1 MKENITKAIISGVIM
16 ALVHFLH
23 LTGIYEFIGYIIAY
37 LIVGGEVLKE
47 AIENIFHGEIFDEN
61 FLMAIATIGAIALG
75 DYGEAVMV
83 MLLYGIG
90 EGFEDYA
97 TDKTRKSIA
106 DLMDIRPD
114 YANIEKDGKIEKVNP
129 EEIKKDDLI
138 IIKPGEK
145 IPLDGYVI
153 DGKSMVNTSALTG
166 ESVPTSVKA
175 GDEVLS
181 GCINLDGTLTVK
193 VKNEFKESTVVKILD
208 LVENANSKKA
218 KTENFITKFAK
229 YYTPIVVILAVLLA
243 VVPPFVFHNG
253 VFIEWLKRALTFLV
267 ISCPCALVISVPL
280 GFFAGIGSASKN
292 GVLIKGSNYMELLSK
307 LDTVVFDKTG
317 TLTKGTFE
325 VTKIIP
331 ENISQEELIETAAMA
346 ETHSTHPIANSL
358 RKTYGKEI
366 EISRLT
372 DVQEISG
379 NGIKAK
385 IDGKEVL
392 VGNDKLMKSCNIQ
405 IKENKEVG
413 TVVYVAKENEF
424 LGSIVISDEIKE
436 DSKEA
441 IKGLN
446 DNKVRKTVML
456 TGDNKQ
462 IAEKVGKDLNIE
474 EVYAELLPEDKVN
487 KLEDLIKSSN
497 GSLAFVGDGIND
509 APVITRADVG
519 ISMGGIGSDASIE
532 AADVVIMDDK
542 PSKLNTAIKISRR
555 TLGIV
560 KQNIIFALAIK
571 IIFLTIGALGYANM
585 WQAVF
590 ADVGVTVIA
599 ILNSM
604 RAITLK

>member
-1 MKENITKAIISGVIM
+1 
-16 ALVHFLH
+16 
-23 LTGIYEFIGYIIAY
+23 
-37 LIVGGEVLKE
+37 
-47 AIENIFHGEIFDEN
+47 
-61 FLMAIATIGAIALG
+61 
-75 DYGEAVMV
+75 
-83 MLLYGIG
+83 
-90 EGFEDYA
+90 
-97 TDKTRKSIA
+97 
-106 DLMDIRPD
+106 
-114 YANIEKDGKIEKVNP
+114 
-129 EEIKKDDLI
+129 
-138 IIKPGEK
+138 
-145 IPLDGYVI
+145 
-153 DGKSMVNTSALTG
+153 
-166 ESVPTSVKA
+166 
-175 GDEVLS
+175 
-181 GCINLDGTLTVK
+181 
-193 VKNEFKESTVVKILD
+193 
-208 LVENANSKKA
+208 
-218 KTENFITKFAK
+218 
-229 YYTPIVVILAVLLA
+229 
-243 VVPPFVFHNG
+243 
-253 VFIEWLKRALTFLV
+253 
-267 ISCPCALVISVPL
+267 
-280 GFFAGIGSASKN
+280 
-292 GVLIKGSNYMELLSK
+292 MELLSK

-331 ENISQEELIETAAMA
+331 ENISQEELIEIAAMA

-358 RKTYGKEI
+358 RKAYGKEI

-405 IKENKEVG
+405 IKENKEIG

-462 IAEKVGKDLNIE
+462 IAEKVGKDLNISE
-474 EVYAELLPEDKVN
+474 IYAELLPEDKVN

-542 PSKLNTAIKISRR
+542 PSKINTAIKISRR

-604 RAITLK
+604 RAINTKA

>member
-1 MKENITKAIISGVIM
+1 
-16 ALVHFLH
+16 
-23 LTGIYEFIGYIIAY
+23 
-37 LIVGGEVLKE
+37 
-47 AIENIFHGEIFDEN
+47 
-61 FLMAIATIGAIALG
+61 
-75 DYGEAVMV
+75 
-83 MLLYGIG
+83 
-90 EGFEDYA
+90 
-97 TDKTRKSIA
+97 
-106 DLMDIRPD
+106 MDIRPD